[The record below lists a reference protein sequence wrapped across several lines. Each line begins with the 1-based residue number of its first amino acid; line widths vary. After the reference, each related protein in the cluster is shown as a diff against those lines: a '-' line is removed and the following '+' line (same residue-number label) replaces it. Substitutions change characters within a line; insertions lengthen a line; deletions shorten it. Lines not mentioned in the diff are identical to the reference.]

1 MSEQASMGWPRG
13 SLGVSSISGPILLAH
28 LVPFNIALVLEY
40 YAEPISAER
49 CLSLGIANAVVPHD
63 TLIEEAKAAAA
74 RIQRSSPVSLSH
86 IKAATIEGLELPL
99 DDRLALEQK
108 HYAEAIRSE
117 DAREGLRAF
126 LEKRDANWS
135 GR

>member
-1 MSEQASMGWPRG
+1 MGWPRG

-74 RIQRSSPVSLSH
+74 RIQRSDGPPCPRRR
-86 IKAATIEGLELPL
+86 PL
-99 DDRLALEQK
+99 HPPPSSR
-108 HYAEAIRSE
+108 R
-117 DAREGLRAF
+117 
-126 LEKRDANWS
+126 
-135 GR
+135 